1 MTLKE
6 GRNKG
11 SYAVMDIRVEHDLER
26 RLEALGLTAGT
37 TVTVLNNDK
46 KGAMTVKFRGTRFAM
61 GRHIADNVMVK
72 EAYV

>member
-6 GRNKG
+6 GKSKG
-11 SYAVMDIRVEHDLER
+11 VYEVVDIQVELNLER
-26 RLEALGLTAGT
+26 RLEALGLTTGT
-37 TVTVLNNDK
+37 KVTVQSNDK

-61 GRHIADNVMVK
+61 GRHIAESIFVK

>member
-6 GRNKG
+6 GRTKG
-11 SYAVMDIRVEHDLER
+11 SYEVMDIRVEHDLER

-61 GRHIADNVMVK
+61 GRHIADNVIVK

>member
-11 SYAVMDIRVEHDLER
+11 SYEVMDILVEHDLER
-26 RLEALGLTAGT
+26 RVEALGLTAGT
-37 TVTVLNNDK
+37 TVTVLNNVK

-61 GRHIADNVMVK
+61 GRHIADNVIVK

>member
-1 MTLKE
+1 MM
-6 GRNKG
+6 G
-11 SYAVMDIRVEHDLER
+11 IRVEHDLER

-61 GRHIADNVMVK
+61 GRHIADNVIVK